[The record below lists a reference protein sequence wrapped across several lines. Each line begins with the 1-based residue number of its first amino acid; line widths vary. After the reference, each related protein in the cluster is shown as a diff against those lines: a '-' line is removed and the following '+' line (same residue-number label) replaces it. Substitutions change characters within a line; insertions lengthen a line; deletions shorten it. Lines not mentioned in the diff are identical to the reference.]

1 MLNKRYTATAALT
14 QADWGLTLNL
24 QPGHGYSL
32 LEQAHERLKLCLMTE
47 ALGDRSID
55 RGEGASSSSINPRC
69 WERPRILSRE
79 PLEAVAAVCAPA
91 GVAKGNPG
99 LCPQGP
105 ISS

>member
-1 MLNKRYTATAALT
+1 MRNERYLATAALT
-14 QADWGLTLNL
+14 EADLGLTLNL
-24 QPGHGYSL
+24 QPGNEYSL
-32 LEQAHERLKLCLMTE
+32 LEQAQERLKLCLMTE
-47 ALGDRSID
+47 TLGDRSID
-55 RGEGASSSSINPRC
+55 RGEGASSSGINPR

-99 LCPQGP
+99 VCPQGP

>member
-1 MLNKRYTATAALT
+1 MI
-14 QADWGLTLNL
+14 D
-24 QPGHGYSL
+24 
-32 LEQAHERLKLCLMTE
+32 
-47 ALGDRSID
+47 DRSAAGS
-55 RGEGASSSSINPRC
+55 REVSQR

-79 PLEAVAAVCAPA
+79 PLEAVAAVCSPA